1 MDLEELEPRK
11 TQPKKK
17 NLEVMSLADLEE
29 YITELE
35 AEIERARREIAGK
48 RDHRSSADAFFKN

>member
-1 MDLEELEPRK
+1 MRNVTRTRRWPMELEELEPRK

-17 NLEVMSLADLEE
+17 NLEVMSLAELEE

-35 AEIERARREIAGK
+35 AEIERARRE
-48 RDHRSSADAFFKN
+48 